1 MPISPLS
8 RPPVSSI
15 MRLGSAFAKTF
26 IMTLILAA
34 CAGPGQNLLGSTD
47 KEFINNETKFSV
59 SAFGVAAS
67 PRVTT
72 SRQIRRG
79 GGRAVVGQ
87 PYKIAG
93 KWYYP
98 KVETN
103 YNKVGTASWYGPNF
117 QGRLTANGET
127 FDQYFLSAAHP
138 TLPLPSYVQV
148 KNLSNGRTVTV
159 RVNDRGPF
167 SNNRMIDLSRRAAE
181 VLGFINQGTARV
193 RVTYLGRAPVN
204 GDDTNYLMAS
214 IGKNNTGGGGLP
226 VPQPD
231 YGRQNSSQP
240 SIISRQNGGIFGAVI
255 SLFSYAEPG
264 QGAKMISDAHQ
275 AAAAANSL
283 ANSSPELLAW
293 ASGVENG
300 FANNNTQNPM
310 PADQST
316 PVSIDLGT
324 FADPQFAAEVARQFA
339 LFGAVDASYSRT
351 GSNSPIRLVMTR
363 LKAGVGEADVV
374 QFIAELG
381 LNAS

>member
-1 MPISPLS
+1 
-8 RPPVSSI
+8 
-15 MRLGSAFAKTF
+15 
-26 IMTLILAA
+26 
-34 CAGPGQNLLGSTD
+34 
-47 KEFINNETKFSV
+47 
-59 SAFGVAAS
+59 
-67 PRVTT
+67 
-72 SRQIRRG
+72 
-79 GGRAVVGQ
+79 
-87 PYKIAG
+87 
-93 KWYYP
+93 
-98 KVETN
+98 
-103 YNKVGTASWYGPNF
+103 ASWYGPNF

-167 SNNRMIDLSRRAAE
+167 ASNRIIDLSRRAAE

-193 RVTYLGRAPVN
+193 KVTYLGRAPVN
-204 GDDTNYLMAS
+204 GDDTNYLVAS
-214 IGKNNTGGGGLP
+214 IGKNNTGAGGLP
-226 VPQPD
+226 IPQPD
-231 YGRQNSSQP
+231 YGQQNSRQP

-255 SLFSYAEPG
+255 SLFSYAEQGQVEPG

-283 ANSSPELLAW
+283 ANASPELLAW
-293 ASGVENG
+293 ANGVEN
-300 FANNNTQNPM
+300 NSQNPM

-324 FADPQFAAEVARQFA
+324 FENRQFAAEVARQFA
-339 LFGAVDASYSRT
+339 LFGAVDATYSST

-381 LNAS
+381 LNTS